1 MTIITHAAPSSL
13 LWACIL
19 TTLLIVPKGIHAQ
32 SGVDEQDGSDPVSMK
47 SRVVVDAEAYLFVGE
62 ARHYAMR
69 FGYEYGIQ
77 NGKHLF
83 GMSLPFVHAIYNADF
98 GGYENTTGVGDLKMR
113 YLFVPFL
120 QTSKAG
126 LQRVS
131 TYAEV
136 SAPTGDYRLGR
147 GAGTWLFKPG
157 MVFTFRSNPYVS
169 FYPEIKFQL
178 SGGAGNSLGGGD
190 GAPDANDTNLD
201 GKIQNLS
208 FSLPV
213 VVLVK
218 DWDGWFS
225 LNAMYT
231 RSLSENVDFIFL
243 RTDFGRMIGANTSA
257 ALNIS
262 KFIAG
267 QPRLNVLVQARFQFF
282 IR

>member
-1 MTIITHAAPSSL
+1 MAKILSRFKWVSIAAIVLVNPLITD
-13 LWACIL
+13 
-19 TTLLIVPKGIHAQ
+19 AQ
-32 SGVDEQDGSDPVSMK
+32 STVDEQDGSDPVSMK
-47 SRVVVDAEAYLFVGE
+47 SRFVADAEAYLFVGE

-77 NGKHLF
+77 NGRHLF
-83 GMSLPFVHAIYNADF
+83 GMSLPFVHTIYNADF

-113 YLFVPFL
+113 YMFAPFL

-131 TYAEV
+131 AYAEV
-136 SAPTGDYRLGR
+136 TAPTGEYRQGR

-157 MVFTFRSNPYVS
+157 MVFTVRSDPYVS

-178 SGGAGNSLGGGD
+178 SGGAGNSLGGAD
-190 GAPDANDTNLD
+190 GAPDANNPDKD

-208 FSLPV
+208 LALPV

-225 LNAMYT
+225 LNAMYI
-231 RSLSENVDFIFL
+231 RSLTEKVDFIFL
-243 RTDFGRMIGANTSA
+243 RTDFGRMIGDNTSA

-282 IR
+282 LR